1 MSDRNAPKIKTLQ
14 SWKSEFNWLMFDV
27 NIGLQCNVCKKWTE
41 KIISVKNFSD
51 TFIKGSTNY
60 RKSTTADH
68 AKTAQH
74 LKSLE
79 LEEKETCVSEGRKY
93 QKHVTLT
100 APADSPICRG
110 INKMSESERTGMKML
125 FEAAYLNGK
134 KGKPYSDFEDWIEL
148 AKFQGIKLT
157 VPYQNRTQCTEF
169 IKYISE
175 ALFDE
180 NIGKKLERVNFIAV
194 FCDGSTDVA
203 VIEKEC
209 IYILFADPDNFQPKL
224 TFLSLKDLPSQ
235 DANGIMSAIIEAFN
249 DVQMPFLKDKLVY
262 LASDGA
268 TVNSGTKA
276 GLAVKFK
283 EVGASWLVFV
293 WCMSHR
299 IELALKDSLDDAM
312 QPIKKSLTALF
323 YCYEKS
329 SKKLREFRKLHKVLS
344 ELYEFEDGRVKP
356 SKCSG
361 TRWIAHVLRS
371 MSGLIDKFGLYLQ
384 HFETIISDTT
394 KKTDKATLEGKRKQL
409 TDASILLRSAL
420 FIDLLRPAKKFN
432 ILSQREDFNI
442 IDMVDCLDDMLLS
455 YQIRKRNIDNDP
467 DIVYSFPT
475 VEKLL
480 KNIKITTSENV
491 TLAYLYQDVKIDYF
505 QREKTNL
512 SKNAA
517 SFIDQIL
524 DSKVLQ
530 VRRQMLRVGQPPAMQ
545 FFVMFALF
553 WIHGNGF

>member
-14 SWKSEFNWLMFDV
+14 SWKSEFNWLTFDV
-27 NIGLQCNVCKKWTE
+27 NIGLQCNVCKKWKE

-60 RKSTTADH
+60 RKSTIADH

-79 LEEKETCVSEGRKY
+79 LEEIEEKGTCVSKGRKY
-93 QKHVTLT
+93 QKHITLT
-100 APADSPICRG
+100 APADSSTCCG

-125 FEAAYLNGK
+125 FEAAYLNAK
-134 KGKPYSDFEDWIEL
+134 KGRAYSDFEDWIEW
-148 AKFQGIKLT
+148 AKLQRIKLT

-180 NIGKKLERVNFIAV
+180 NIYKKLEEANFIAV
-194 FCDGSTDVA
+194 FCDGSTNVA
-203 VIEKEC
+203 VIKKEC
-209 IYILFADPDNFQPKL
+209 IYILFADPDNFLPKL

-235 DANGIMSAIIEAFN
+235 DANRIMSAIIEAFN

-276 GLAVKFK
+276 GLAVKFR
-283 EVGASWLVFV
+283 EAGASWLVFV

-299 IELALKDSLDDAM
+299 IELALKDSLDDPM

-323 YCYEKS
+323 CCYEKS
-329 SKKLREFRKLHKVLS
+329 SKRLRELRKLHKVLS
-344 ELYEFEDGRVKP
+344 ELNEFEDGRVKP

-384 HFETIISDTT
+384 HSETIISDTT

-420 FIDLLRPAKKFN
+420 FIDLLEPTKKFS
-432 ILSQREDFNI
+432 ILSQR
-442 IDMVDCLDDMLLS
+442 
-455 YQIRKRNIDNDP
+455 
-467 DIVYSFPT
+467 
-475 VEKLL
+475 
-480 KNIKITTSENV
+480 
-491 TLAYLYQDVKIDYF
+491 
-505 QREKTNL
+505 
-512 SKNAA
+512 
-517 SFIDQIL
+517 
-524 DSKVLQ
+524 
-530 VRRQMLRVGQPPAMQ
+530 
-545 FFVMFALF
+545 
-553 WIHGNGF
+553 